1 MAVYAW
7 CECLRIITVCRKN
20 IMGKSNRK
28 GSENRQNHRSGS
40 ELRSD
45 AAGASAKRRS
55 WAAQSAHR
63 ASAGPMVDRREKR
76 QGTRAER
83 TARRVSEDREW
94 D

>member
-1 MAVYAW
+1 
-7 CECLRIITVCRKN
+7 
-20 IMGKSNRK
+20 MGKSNRK
-28 GSENRQNHRSGS
+28 GHRDDPGVGSENRQNHRSGS

-45 AAGASAKRRS
+45 AKGVSAKPRS

-83 TARRVSEDREW
+83 TERRVSEDREPGGAWSLDW